1 MRGTDLA
8 DLVNN
13 PFAQAGL
20 KQASSM
26 YYWRL
31 LFLGWER
38 SLKLMVWWERF
49 SILKYE
55 NILTLIQQQSR
66 INWWRFSSLSKN
78 TNLSKST

>member
-31 LFLGWER
+31 LFLG
-38 SLKLMVWWERF
+38 
-49 SILKYE
+49 
-55 NILTLIQQQSR
+55 
-66 INWWRFSSLSKN
+66 
-78 TNLSKST
+78 